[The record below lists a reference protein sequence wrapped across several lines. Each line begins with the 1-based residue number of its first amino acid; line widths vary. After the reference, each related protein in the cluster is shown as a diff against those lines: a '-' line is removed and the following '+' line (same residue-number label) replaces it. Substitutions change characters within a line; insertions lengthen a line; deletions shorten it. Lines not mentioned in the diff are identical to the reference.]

1 MKITKYEI
9 GYAIGMVVGLFF
21 VVMALMLVMFSHGY
35 DVLKSQEI
43 YVLGAALVLYGIF
56 HAIGS
61 AMTPTKAKKNKEST
75 WGESAMQIGIGFVAA
90 IGASAFLVAGIFMK
104 NRPF

>member
-9 GYAIGMVVGLFF
+9 GYSIGMIVGLFF
-21 VVMALMLVMFSHGY
+21 VVMAMILVTFTHGL
-35 DVLKSQEI
+35 DVVNDQKI

-56 HAIGS
+56 HAIGT
-61 AMTPTKAKKNKEST
+61 AVLPTKKSKEQEKT
-75 WGESAMQIGIGFVAA
+75 WGQAAMEIGIGFVAA

-104 NRPF
+104 NKPF